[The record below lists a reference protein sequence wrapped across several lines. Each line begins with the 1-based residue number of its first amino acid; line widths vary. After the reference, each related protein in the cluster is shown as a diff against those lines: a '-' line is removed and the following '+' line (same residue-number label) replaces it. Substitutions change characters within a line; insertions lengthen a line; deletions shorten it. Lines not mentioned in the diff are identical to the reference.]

1 MFPEDILSDEAKNE
15 LNKIKEIEENVEENR
30 RKCRRNRR
38 KSL

>member
-30 RKCRRNRR
+30 RK
-38 KSL
+38 SL